1 VPHSSRGPGHRPL
14 KAEITGSN
22 PVCGTKFRHFD
33 RIATSARLE
42 EWQCHLPPPLRAAS
56 ESSIRRVRTIPVPD
70 TEIVSDS
77 EATAAEGRMAADR
90 TVEQFASQG
99 EFRSWLA
106 ANHATSEG
114 IWLKIAKK
122 GVAVP
127 TVTYDEALEIA
138 LIFGWIDGQKR
149 ALDATFW
156 LQGFTRRGPRSVWS
170 KRNREKAQ
178 ALIDAGLMEPSGL
191 DAVERARSDDR
202 WANAYDGQREA
213 REPSDLMAALAAKPA
228 AFEFYKTLDR
238 ANRYAILYRIQNAKH
253 PETRAARI
261 AKFTA
266 MLDRGDKI
274 HP

>member
-1 VPHSSRGPGHRPL
+1 
-14 KAEITGSN
+14 
-22 PVCGTKFRHFD
+22 
-33 RIATSARLE
+33 
-42 EWQCHLPPPLRAAS
+42 
-56 ESSIRRVRTIPVPD
+56 
-70 TEIVSDS
+70 
-77 EATAAEGRMAADR
+77 MADDR

-122 GVAVP
+122 GVAVS
-127 TVTYDEALEIA
+127 TVTYEEALEVA

-149 ALDATFW
+149 ALDATLW

-170 KRNREKAQ
+170 KRNCEKAQ

-191 DAVERARSDDR
+191 AAVERAKADGR
-202 WANAYDGQREA
+202 WANAYDGQRDA
-213 REPSDLMAALAAKPA
+213 QEPSDLMAALAARPA
-228 AFEFYKTLDR
+228 ALEFYKTLDS
-238 ANRYAILYRIQNAKH
+238 ANRYAILYRIQDAKR
-253 PETRAARI
+253 PETRAARV

-274 HP
+274 YP

>member
-1 VPHSSRGPGHRPL
+1 
-14 KAEITGSN
+14 
-22 PVCGTKFRHFD
+22 
-33 RIATSARLE
+33 
-42 EWQCHLPPPLRAAS
+42 
-56 ESSIRRVRTIPVPD
+56 
-70 TEIVSDS
+70 
-77 EATAAEGRMAADR
+77 MADDR

-122 GVAVP
+122 GVVVS
-127 TVTYDEALEIA
+127 TLTYDEALEVA

-170 KRNREKAQ
+170 KRNCEKAQ

-191 DAVERARSDDR
+191 AEVERAKADGR
-202 WANAYDGQREA
+202 WANAYDGQRDAQEA
-213 REPSDLMAALAAKPA
+213 SDLMAALAAKPA
-228 AFEFYKTLDR
+228 ALKFYKTLDS
-238 ANRYAILYRIQNAKH
+238 ANRYAILYRIQDAKR

-274 HP
+274 YP